1 MSFWSTQTIKSKF
14 QVLNIVEPYNE
25 DDIESG
31 SYNLT
36 LGDEVYISFLPDT
49 SQKDRKKFNLK
60 DKETVAIPPGQF
72 AFLITAEK
80 VNIPKNVIAFI
91 SIKFK
96 SKAKGLVNVSGFH
109 VDPGYNGKLIFAVY
123 NAGPL
128 NYIIAKGDRLFSIW
142 FAELDAEDE
151 KPKKGIGF
159 DSIPT
164 ELMNIPDNTSLPFL
178 VKRIDD
184 LEKKVESYSVKQAIV
199 FALVFALVVAFF
211 KPVVDK
217 VFEYFTP
224 NITNSAVNPNKE
236 SGKVVLP
243 LSKKSASD
251 NPNSSLPIEEKENSA
266 K

>member
-1 MSFWSTQTIKSKF
+1 MSFWSSQTLKSKF
-14 QVLNIVEPYNE
+14 KELNIVSPYCE
-25 DDIESG
+25 DDIESA

-49 SQKDRKKFNLK
+49 SQKDRKKVILK
-60 DKETVAIPPGQF
+60 DKDTVAIPPGQF

-80 VNIPKNVIAFI
+80 VTIPENIIAFI

-109 VDPGYNGKLIFAVY
+109 VDPGYSGKLIFAVY

-142 FAELDAEDE
+142 FAELDGVDE
-151 KPKKGIGF
+151 KPKKGKGF

-164 ELMNIPDNTSLPFL
+164 EFINIPDNTSLPFL

-184 LEKKVESYSVKQAIV
+184 LEKKVDKYSVVQAIIITV
-199 FALVFALVVAFF
+199 VIGLALAFIR
-211 KPVVDK
+211 PVVEK
-217 VFEYFTP
+217 YLQANV
-224 NITNSAVNPNKE
+224 
-236 SGKVVLP
+236 
-243 LSKKSASD
+243 
-251 NPNSSLPIEEKENSA
+251 PNSTA
-266 K
+266 R